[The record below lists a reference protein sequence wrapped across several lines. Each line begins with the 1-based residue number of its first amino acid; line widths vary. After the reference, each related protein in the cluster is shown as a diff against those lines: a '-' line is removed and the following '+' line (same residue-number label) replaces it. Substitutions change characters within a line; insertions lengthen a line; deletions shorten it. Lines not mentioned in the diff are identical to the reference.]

1 VSGSADPPR
10 FALDLPQRGDA
21 GLVARVAARAEE
33 LGYDGLWAMDNV
45 LPAQRQ
51 LAPLPLLAF
60 AAAHTSRIRLG
71 IAVFVLPHYNPALLA
86 RELAALDHL
95 CSGRLDVGVGLGRR
109 QPDLVGLGYPDDRPL
124 RRLSEGIGVLRALWS
139 EERASFDGEVWRFQD
154 RAMEPKP
161 LQQPHPPI
169 WLGVGGPQGL
179 RVAARLGD
187 AWIGAGSSSSEQF
200 LERAALLR
208 AELHEAGR
216 DPDSFPVAK
225 RVYLAVGPSLEQARA
240 ALAPVL
246 DGMYGAPGLTE
257 RVAVYGPPEHCAE
270 QLRALVEGGARL
282 LVLNPA
288 HDPEG
293 QLDAVTELTLKLAR

>member
-1 VSGSADPPR
+1 MSVSADPPR

-45 LPAQRQ
+45 LPAKRQ

-86 RELAALDHL
+86 RELASLDHL
-95 CSGRLDVGVGLGRR
+95 CGGRLDVGVGLGRQ
-109 QPDLVGLGYPDDRPL
+109 QPDLVGLGYPDDRAL
-124 RRLSEGIGVLRALWS
+124 RRLREGVGVLRALWT
-139 EERASFDGEVWRFQD
+139 EQRASFDGEVWRFQD
-154 RAMEPKP
+154 CAMEPKP

-169 WLGVGGPQGL
+169 WFGVGGPRGL
-179 RVAARLGD
+179 RLAAQLGD
-187 AWIGAGSSSSEQF
+187 AWIGAGSSSTEQF

-208 AELHEAGR
+208 EELLAAGR
-216 DPDSFPVAK
+216 DPATFPVAK
-225 RVYLAVGPSLEQARA
+225 RVYLAVGPSVEQARS

-246 DGMYGAPGLTE
+246 DGMYGAPGLTA
-257 RVAVYGPPEHCAE
+257 RVAVYGPQEHCAE
-270 QLRALVEGGARL
+270 QLRALVEGGAGL

-293 QLDAVTELTLKLAR
+293 QLDAVTELALKVAR